1 MTGRRFSLSATLAC
15 AALCVSACTVGPNY
29 VKPESPTPPAY
40 VEATDTARTAIQPA
54 DADLSRWW
62 TQIPDSTLQG
72 LIQRALQNNLDLR
85 TAASRV
91 RQARQEEVI
100 AGAKAYPS
108 LSATAS
114 AVTLNSNAP
123 APPPGATPT
132 SPIPRYL
139 NLYAVGFDA
148 SWEVDLFGGVRR
160 SVEEARANTEAYR
173 WERRDAEVTLTAEVA
188 NDYLTLRAVQARIE
202 VGEGEL
208 ARQQD
213 LFGLIGARRK
223 AGFVTNLDVNQQST
237 AVATAAAQIPQ
248 LRSQAKSEIHALGVL
263 LGETPEALESELAT
277 APAVLPPPPPT
288 LPTGLPSELLT
299 RRPDIREA
307 ERKLAASNAEI
318 GVQTANFYP
327 KLDLTG
333 LGAFASMTPGSLFTA
348 QHLASIGLAQV
359 SQPIFEGGRLRAS
372 VRVAREKNVQATNA
386 YRGAVLGALRD
397 VEDALARFKADEDRR
412 RSLAQAVTA
421 ATASRQIAQ
430 DQYGAGLVT
439 FVNVLQS
446 EYAVLS
452 AEDQLTQADG
462 QSLTDVVALYKALGG
477 GWSS

>member
-1 MTGRRFSLSATLAC
+1 MTARRFLSAALGAV
-15 AALCVSACTVGPNY
+15 AACVSACTVGPNY
-29 VKPESPTPPAY
+29 VKPQAPTPQSY
-40 VEATDTARTAIQPA
+40 VEAADTARTAIEPV

-62 TQIPDSTLQG
+62 TQIPDPTLQS
-72 LIQRALQNNLDLR
+72 LIQRALQNNLDLQ

-100 AGAKAYPS
+100 AGAKEYPS
-108 LSATAS
+108 LSATGS
-114 AVTLNSNAP
+114 ALTLNTNAP
-123 APPPGATPT
+123 APPPGATPA
-132 SPIPRYL
+132 SPLPRYL

-160 SVEEARANTEAYR
+160 SVEEAKANTEAYR
-173 WERRDAEVTLTAEVA
+173 WEQRDAEVTLTAEVA
-188 NDYLTLRAVQARIE
+188 NDYLTLRTVQARIE
-202 VGEGEL
+202 VGENEL

-248 LRSQAKSEIHALGVL
+248 LRSEAKSEIHALGVL
-263 LGETPEALESELAT
+263 LGETPEALETELAAT
-277 APAVLPPPPPT
+277 PPALPPPPPT

-299 RRPDIREA
+299 RRPDIRKA

-327 KLDLTG
+327 KLNLTG
-333 LGAFASMTPGSLFTA
+333 LGAFASMTPGNLFTA
-348 QHLASIGLAQV
+348 EHLASIGLAQV
-359 SQPIFEGGRLRAS
+359 SQPIFEGGRLKAS
-372 VRVAREKNVQATNA
+372 VREAREKNVQATNA
-386 YRGAVLGALRD
+386 YRSAVLSALRD

-421 ATASRQIAQ
+421 ATNSRQIAQ
-430 DQYGAGLVT
+430 DQYSAGLVT

-446 EYAVLS
+446 EYAVLN